1 MKISTTIL
9 NAKDRINSIKMLN
22 NTDTD
27 YIHIDV
33 MDNIFVPN
41 YQMPVN
47 EVNEF
52 LKITKKPFDIHLMV
66 EDPETYIKSL
76 DKGNIDS
83 ITIHLEINKDINYL
97 INLIKSYNYRVGI
110 AIKMDTNIDLLD
122 EYLDKI
128 DFVLVMSIIPGFGGQ
143 KFNDIA
149 IDKIKEIKR
158 KNNNIT
164 ISVDGGINDKTINKI
179 KYIADIAAVGSYI
192 TNSNDY
198 QEAINN
204 LKN

>member
-1 MKISTTIL
+1 MKVSATIL
-9 NAKDRINSIKMLN
+9 TAKDRIASVKMLN
-22 NTDTD
+22 NTDVD

-47 EVNEF
+47 EVNEL

-66 EDPETYIKSL
+66 ENPEPFIKSL

-83 ITIHLEINKDINYL
+83 ITIHLEINQDIDHL
-97 INLIKSYNYRVGI
+97 IDLIKSYNYRVGI
-110 AIKMDTNIDLLD
+110 AIKMDTDTSLLD
-122 EYLDKI
+122 KYLDKI
-128 DFVLVMSIIPGFGGQ
+128 DLVLVMSIIPGFGGQ

-149 IDKIKEIKR
+149 IDKINEIR
-158 KNNNIT
+158 NKNKNIT
-164 ISVDGGINDKTINKI
+164 ISVDGGINNETINKI
-179 KYIADIAAVGSYI
+179 KHTTDVAAVGSYI

-198 QEAINN
+198 QKAIDYLRN
-204 LKN
+204 

>member
-9 NAKDRINSIKMLN
+9 TAKDRVASVKMLN

-27 YIHIDV
+27 YIRIDV

-41 YQMPVN
+41 YQLPVN
-47 EVNEF
+47 EVNEL

-66 EDPETYIKSL
+66 ENPEPFIKKL

-83 ITIHLEINKDINYL
+83 ITIHLEIKQDIDYL
-97 INLIKSYNYRVGI
+97 IDLIKSYGYRVGI
-110 AIKMDTNIDLLD
+110 AIKMDTDTNQLD
-122 EYLDKI
+122 KYLDKI
-128 DFVLVMSIIPGFGGQ
+128 DFILVMSIIPGFGGQ

-149 IDKIKEIKR
+149 INKINEIRNK
-158 KNNNIT
+158 KKNIT
-164 ISVDGGINDKTINKI
+164 ISVDGGINNETIGKI
-179 KYIADIAAVGSYI
+179 KDIADVAAVGSYI

-198 QEAINN
+198 QKAIDSLRN
-204 LKN
+204 